1 MGKLDEMLGAL
12 NARGVD
18 SAILDNQKIAHLVAS
33 GHRILSARQV
43 PGLTLHAEERSQAI
57 VTRIRVAPEIK
68 IAKPVHLC
76 FGLLQSSG
84 RQQIK
89 MDLRLEEG
97 AEVEFI
103 AHCFFPYS
111 EQVQHFMDAVVEVGA
126 FACMRYTEGHFHGP
140 FGGIEVVPKAQV
152 KVGPH
157 GRYLS
162 DFSLTTGRVGKLDID
177 YTVEADEEAITEM
190 TARVFGHKTDTI
202 RIREKVVLAGK
213 GSRGLIKTRLALE
226 DDANAEI
233 SGITEGN
240 AEGARGHVDCMEIV
254 KDRAIASA
262 IPIVKVKHPKAKVTH
277 EAAIGSVDKHQ
288 LETLMAHGLSPEEA
302 VEMIVSGLLR

>member
-1 MGKLDEMLGAL
+1 
-12 NARGVD
+12 
-18 SAILDNQKIAHLVAS
+18 
-33 GHRILSARQV
+33 
-43 PGLTLHAEERSQAI
+43 
-57 VTRIRVAPEIK
+57 
-68 IAKPVHLC
+68 
-76 FGLLQSSG
+76 
-84 RQQIK
+84 
-89 MDLRLEEG
+89 
-97 AEVEFI
+97 
-103 AHCFFPYS
+103 
-111 EQVQHFMDAVVEVGA
+111 MDAVVEVGA
-126 FACMRYTEGHFHGP
+126 FASMHYTEGHFHGP

-213 GSRGLIKTRLALE
+213 GSRSLIKTRLALE

-254 KDRAIASA
+254 KDRAVASA

>member
-57 VTRIRVAPEIK
+57 VTRISVAPEIK

-103 AHCFFPYS
+103 AHCFF
-111 EQVQHFMDAVVEVGA
+111 
-126 FACMRYTEGHFHGP
+126 
-140 FGGIEVVPKAQV
+140 
-152 KVGPH
+152 
-157 GRYLS
+157 
-162 DFSLTTGRVGKLDID
+162 
-177 YTVEADEEAITEM
+177 
-190 TARVFGHKTDTI
+190 
-202 RIREKVVLAGK
+202 
-213 GSRGLIKTRLALE
+213 
-226 DDANAEI
+226 
-233 SGITEGN
+233 
-240 AEGARGHVDCMEIV
+240 
-254 KDRAIASA
+254 
-262 IPIVKVKHPKAKVTH
+262 
-277 EAAIGSVDKHQ
+277 SV
-288 LETLMAHGLSPEEA
+288 
-302 VEMIVSGLLR
+302 